1 MKAASIQPVVDKF
14 FGEIAAANLSTSEGG
29 AKLTKTELEKA
40 SAHIKGLS
48 PQVRRDAWADV
59 VAVVGEDMDPGFLAS
74 LKTELTRGASSVRS
88 RNNYMLATMRGAL
101 RTELPEAMQVVV
113 NTTAQQEAVKAAVNS
128 QITDPE
134 TKAAKAALLDLIDR
148 ARSLAEVQL
157 IEKTWPTMVV
167 KGLEGEWGLSPDGV
181 KALEGL
187 TAQFRSN
194 GQTDQET
201 VRKYVNKLRRSWATP
216 VELGPNAPINGTP
229 AATIAQKLDELIEGQ
244 NALRFIQSPSK
255 MRVQGYRSMVDNIN
269 SNPVVQKI
277 LPDIKK
283 LLSESERAFKAEQS
297 VSGLVL
303 DKNNLDMAVT
313 KPYAKK
319 LYELVQSV
327 GKRMGFANEVEL
339 VIASSLTPNAFI
351 YTADNDKPRVTFYTP
366 IIEMF
371 WDSRTQDWIKM
382 WLDKDNKP
390 AAVGAPGAREVSV
403 GEYLIESVAAHELG
417 HIRDQV
423 VLTRATAIVMFLNYG
438 RDMLESMK
446 TLTDVEKAE
455 MQRMMTEAQGMIAM
469 MPDGSTGAPAGLA
482 EKLIAATKGIATV
495 DAARFVGDFTKE
507 VMGDSAIQGTS
518 LTLESMQQ
526 FIVAL
531 KRMSRVSEETADR
544 YPAVL
549 QGTAQWTSLCDAIL
563 GLAIEN
569 KQIDQQK
576 IDSIAGLLN
585 MGIERWADLALDQLA
600 ANAETHADLEF
611 HNERSHP
618 ITAIRIK
625 ENFLFEQD
633 KDEMFVQLK
642 NHSELPPLERL
653 LATVQLYEQA
663 LCELDAEVEKSK
675 PHKRFDALGDDFKT
689 RKLRNEVKALEKE
702 MQPFL
707 DYVNELLGSSPASP
721 DNNAYDR
728 MMGFIFS
735 KENKLAQGTPY
746 KRLLSSVKQTLT
758 SALEKEGLSEVER
771 NTGRQRLEEVQTRLL
786 RYGLDKSKDGA
797 DLLKMLLAMRAEQP
811 TQ

>member
-403 GEYLIESVAAHELG
+403 GGGPRARPHPRPSGAHPR
-417 HIRDQV
+417 HRHRHV
-423 VLTRATAIVMFLNYG
+423 
-438 RDMLESMK
+438 
-446 TLTDVEKAE
+446 
-455 MQRMMTEAQGMIAM
+455 
-469 MPDGSTGAPAGLA
+469 P
-482 EKLIAATKGIATV
+482 
-495 DAARFVGDFTKE
+495 
-507 VMGDSAIQGTS
+507 
-518 LTLESMQQ
+518 
-526 FIVAL
+526 
-531 KRMSRVSEETADR
+531 
-544 YPAVL
+544 
-549 QGTAQWTSLCDAIL
+549 
-563 GLAIEN
+563 
-569 KQIDQQK
+569 
-576 IDSIAGLLN
+576 
-585 MGIERWADLALDQLA
+585 QL
-600 ANAETHADLEF
+600 
-611 HNERSHP
+611 RP
-618 ITAIRIK
+618 
-625 ENFLFEQD
+625 
-633 KDEMFVQLK
+633 
-642 NHSELPPLERL
+642 
-653 LATVQLYEQA
+653 
-663 LCELDAEVEKSK
+663 
-675 PHKRFDALGDDFKT
+675 
-689 RKLRNEVKALEKE
+689 
-702 MQPFL
+702 
-707 DYVNELLGSSPASP
+707 
-721 DNNAYDR
+721 
-728 MMGFIFS
+728 
-735 KENKLAQGTPY
+735 
-746 KRLLSSVKQTLT
+746 
-758 SALEKEGLSEVER
+758 
-771 NTGRQRLEEVQTRLL
+771 
-786 RYGLDKSKDGA
+786 
-797 DLLKMLLAMRAEQP
+797 
-811 TQ
+811 